1 MNKHLFVTE
10 NREIVEN
17 LKVGQMFS
25 AYDSPLLFNDHR
37 NEVSGPA
44 NIVYLHQSQQ
54 NPNRLYFLVILK
66 NGNNVF
72 WAETK
77 KNIETGLDRGWFKKT
92 NRKLIND
99 AVLQQIRLPKDIENV
114 KIVSDETELKLP
126 VNIQNNLLT
135 FLGQPD
141 NIEHIPLQEDEQKTD
156 ENEQKAGKRN
166 KSKKNT
172 RKSRKTT
179 KSRKQK
185 KDRKSRK
192 HRK

>member
-1 MNKHLFVTE
+1 MNKHLFVPE

-25 AYDSPLLFNDHR
+25 AHDSPLSFNDHI
-37 NEVSGPA
+37 NQVSGPA

-77 KNIETGLDRGWFKKT
+77 QNIETGLDKGWFKKT
-92 NRKLIND
+92 NKKLINE
-99 AVLQQIRLPKDIENV
+99 AVLQQIRLPKDIEHV
-114 KIVSDETELKLP
+114 KIVGEETDVKLP
-126 VNIQNNLLT
+126 AEIQNNLLAL
-135 FLGQPD
+135 LGQPD
-141 NIEHIPLQEDEQKTD
+141 NIEHIPLQEDKQKTD
-156 ENEQKAGKRN
+156 ENGQKAGKRN

-172 RKSRKTT
+172 RKSRK
-179 KSRKQK
+179 
-185 KDRKSRK
+185 

>member
-1 MNKHLFVTE
+1 MSKELIVSA

-25 AYDSPLLFNDHR
+25 AYDSPLSFNDHR
-37 NEVSGPA
+37 NQVSGPA
-44 NIVYLHQSQQ
+44 YIVYLHQSQQ
-54 NPNRLYFLVILK
+54 KPDRLYFLVILK

-92 NRKLIND
+92 DRKLIND
-99 AVLQQIRLPKDIENV
+99 AVLQQIRLPKDIEHV
-114 KIVSDETELKLP
+114 KIVGEETDVKLP
-126 VNIQNNLLT
+126 TEIQNKLLA

-141 NIEHIPLQEDEQKTD
+141 NIAHIPLQED
-156 ENEQKAGKRN
+156 EQKAGKRN

-172 RKSRKTT
+172 RKYRKNT

-192 HRK
+192 QGN